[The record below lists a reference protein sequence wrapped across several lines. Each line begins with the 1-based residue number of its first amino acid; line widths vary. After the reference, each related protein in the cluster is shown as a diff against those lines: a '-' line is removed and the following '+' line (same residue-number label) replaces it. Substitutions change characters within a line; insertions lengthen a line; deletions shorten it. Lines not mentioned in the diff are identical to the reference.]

1 MNIVQLKGVLKNIRY
16 SHTIKD
22 VEYNKADLI
31 SKRKDG
37 KEDIV
42 TIEFK
47 KFSNPYKEDQE
58 VELAGNVRSFSKRG
72 EDGKN
77 KVQIYVFT
85 YFDKPATE
93 DEVTNDVLIDG
104 TICKIE
110 DLRYTKSGKA
120 NIHFILA
127 NNISKDGSNVK
138 LNSYIPC
145 VAWGMTAKEM
155 VNKKVGDKVSF
166 RGELHSREYKKTL
179 ENGDIEIRV
188 AHEVLITNILPYIED

>member
-1 MNIVQLKGVLKNIRY
+1 MNIVQLRGILKNIRY

-31 SKRKDG
+31 AKRKDG
-37 KEDIV
+37 KEDILTV
-42 TIEFK
+42 EFK

-58 VELAGNVRSFSKRG
+58 VELSGNVRSFSKRD
-72 EDGKN
+72 ENGKN

-85 YFDKPATE
+85 YFDKPVSE
-93 DEVTNDVLIDG
+93 DECTNSVLIDG

-110 DLRYTKSGKA
+110 ELRRTNSGKS

-127 NNISKDGSNVK
+127 NNIEKEGTVK

-145 VAWGMTAKEM
+145 VAWGTTAKELAKR
-155 VNKKVGDKVSF
+155 VVGDKVSF

-179 ENGDIEIRV
+179 DNGDIEIRV
-188 AHEVLITNILPYIED
+188 AHEVLITDILPYIED